1 MDQELF
7 RHWLKDH
14 FLKYAVSG
22 QPLLFLQDGHSSHYE
37 PRSVEIAKEEEIIH
51 FCLPPHTTQYSQ
63 PLDCTM
69 VGPLKC
75 HWSEI
80 CHQHQQCN
88 SGVVISKLNFSGL
101 FSQAWLN
108 ALIPGNIVA
117 GFRNC
122 GIHPLL

>member
-14 FLKYAVSG
+14 FLKYTVSG

-51 FCLPPHTTQYSQ
+51 FCLPPHTTQDSQ

-69 VGPLKC
+69 FGPLKC

-108 ALIPGNIVA
+108 ALTPGNIVA